1 MNDTSSRTNAV
12 ETAATF
18 TAQVR
23 DNHEGAL
30 WRTVGSSLL
39 STEDAA
45 WGRLTNEMQQRGLY
59 YSELAAHIA
68 DMEAGEEL
76 AAEDGT
82 GFRILA
88 PGQELNQ

>member
-1 MNDTSSRTNAV
+1 MNSTSPL
-12 ETAATF
+12 ATMSF
-18 TAQVR
+18 LAQVQDRR
-23 DNHEGAL
+23 DGAL
-30 WRTVGSSLL
+30 WRTVGTSEKSGH
-39 STEDAA
+39 DAA

-88 PGQELNQ
+88 PGQDVNQ